1 MMLVLTRKIGQQ
13 ILIGNG
19 VIQMK
24 ILNADNGIIRIGIH
38 APSSIDI
45 DREEIYLKKN
55 HHTKSNTKYRKIS
68 MMNRAKKIL
77 TE

>member
-1 MMLVLTRKIGQQ
+1 MLVLTRKIGQQ

-24 ILNADNGIIRIGIH
+24 VLNADNGIIRIGIH

-45 DREEIYLKKN
+45 DREEIYLKKSS
-55 HHTKSNTKYRKIS
+55 HKI
-68 MMNRAKKIL
+68 
-77 TE
+77 